1 MKHLLKI
8 ILLAAVFSAMCGSTL
23 FAQDDPQ
30 EQPAEEVSEPLP
42 PRIVAMGESA
52 PYAQTH
58 IRTLDLSNGV
68 IVYDWI
74 NSEGNKADGGNS
86 ITTFTPRLDAV
97 DEDTDE
103 TIPATTLTDAEI
115 VAAIL
120 APDPPA
126 AVPASVTPYQLWR
139 ALKAEFGLSRTQVL
153 TAVNAITNADT
164 KDAYLTAIETP
175 QTYERADPTI
185 VALGLMLSLSSDDLD
200 TVFRAAA
207 RL

>member
-126 AVPASVTPYQLWR
+126 AVPVKVTRRQLFL
-139 ALKAEFGLSRTQVL
+139 ALLQVDETLTRDAIRTMLSTEAQRIEL
-153 TAVNAITNADT
+153 DEAADF
-164 KDAYLTAIETP
+164 
-175 QTYERADPTI
+175 ERAHPM
-185 VALGLMLSLSSDDLD
+185 VAALAAHPSLNLTSDQVDD
-200 TVFRAAA
+200 IFRAAA
-207 RL
+207 TL